1 MLNRTATQPT
11 SESFPGSGKN
21 VVSAFVSPTYYPGVK
36 YNRMPRPANANQR
49 TPLQKMDAQRRYAW
63 CRYYEEA
70 RTNHEMALTQV
81 ARIRRV
87 VAGEIPQ
94 HLKTEMEE
102 MAQALSKP
110 YECPICLDLI
120 PKGELDITNCG
131 HKYCKRC
138 LTTLK
143 ATTQPKCAMCRT
155 ELWVTRPEPTN

>member
-1 MLNRTATQPT
+1 
-11 SESFPGSGKN
+11 
-21 VVSAFVSPTYYPGVK
+21 
-36 YNRMPRPANANQR
+36 MPRPNANR

-70 RTNHEMALTQV
+70 RTNHEEALIHIT
-81 ARIRRV
+81 RIRRV
-87 VAGEIPQ
+87 IANDLPQ
-94 HLKTEMEE
+94 HIKTEMEE
-102 MAQALSKP
+102 MAHALSKP

-143 ATTQPKCAMCRT
+143 ATPQPKCAMCRT
-155 ELWVTRPEPTN
+155 ELWVKTNNGTEAE